1 MWDMHNTTTE
11 EQART
16 NRDSR
21 NGKSISLEVTS
32 SHNDV
37 DDVCVSVESSGVV
50 YDSTGPNDTTVGTSK
65 CSHWGYDRCICGM
78 AG

>member
-1 MWDMHNTTTE
+1 MWDMYNLTTE

-21 NGKSISLEVTS
+21 NGKSTSVEVTS
-32 SHNDV
+32 QNNDADAV
-37 DDVCVSVESSGVV
+37 GVSVESSGVV
-50 YDSTGPNDTTVGTSK
+50 YDSTGPDDTTVGTSE
-65 CSHWGYDRCICGM
+65 CSHWGHDRCICGM

>member
-1 MWDMHNTTTE
+1 MWDMYNLTTE

-21 NGKSISLEVTS
+21 NGKSTSVEVTS
-32 SHNDV
+32 QNNDADAV
-37 DDVCVSVESSGVV
+37 GVSVESSGVV
-50 YDSTGPNDTTVGTSK
+50 YDSTGPDDTTVGTSE